1 MISYLLN
8 LISKK
13 ATLTSQIGVNHTNFE
28 HAFFAAVM
36 QIVIGLVFGNWF
48 AGGCFGVAFFLGREH
63 AQYQH
68 TIGYTIKSS
77 FQAFAVW
84 KWKLDAQL
92 DLLFP
97 IIACSV
103 IYGISRLTD

>member
-1 MISYLLN
+1 MVVKQKLLN
-8 LISKK
+8 IDFRNKLRQKK
-13 ATLTSQIGVNHTNFE
+13 QDNYRQYNAYKPKYQEFLYLKRQFQHDLE
-28 HAFFAAVM
+28 AH
-36 QIVIGLVFGNWF
+36 FGI
-48 AGGCFGVAFFLGREH
+48 AFFLGREH

-68 TIGYTIKSS
+68 KLGYTLPKT
-77 FQAFAVW
+77 FQAFAFW
-84 KWKLDAQL
+84 KWSRDAQL